1 MPRKLGWGRRRL
13 HLRPLAVQACRA
25 RAPSSLNAHALVG
38 SALAGLCLLFDFPQ
52 YFRDRRELLV
62 GENDVETLVRQG
74 SSLITSS
81 NASVLSSPRSHKSR
95 TVEQMVVPDVDV
107 THSINIVERILAQRA
122 EVSRELACL
131 LRSPTAAAG
140 VLSARRGCDTL
151 CADFRA
157 ARALTACIAPGTK
170 GVDQGVRCECET
182 RLCKCECE
190 HVADPIVS
198 VISSGAWNF
207 FSVPCRSQLYFRSC
221 CLLVLCSGLPTRG
234 GFPPL

>member
-1 MPRKLGWGRRRL
+1 DHSPSSS
-13 HLRPLAVQACRA
+13 AA

-107 THSINIVERILAQRA
+107 THSINIVERILGPK
-122 EVSRELACL
+122 S
-131 LRSPTAAAG
+131 
-140 VLSARRGCDTL
+140 VL
-151 CADFRA
+151 
-157 ARALTACIAPGTK
+157 ARAGLP
-170 GVDQGVRCECET
+170 VR
-182 RLCKCECE
+182 
-190 HVADPIVS
+190 HHG
-198 VISSGAWNF
+198 SSGC
-207 FSVPCRSQLYFRSC
+207 SVRTPWL
-221 CLLVLCSGLPTRG
+221 
-234 GFPPL
+234 